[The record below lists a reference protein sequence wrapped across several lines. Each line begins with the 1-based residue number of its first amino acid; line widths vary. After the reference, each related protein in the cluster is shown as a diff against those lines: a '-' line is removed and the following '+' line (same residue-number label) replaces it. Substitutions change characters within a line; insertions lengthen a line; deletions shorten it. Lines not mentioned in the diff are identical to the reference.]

1 MSECTSCTNNSDKN
15 SFFCNHCGKIQEI
28 KLGGNVSFFSIFGIK
43 PSIDIDKEMLDRNY
57 SELIKLIHPDKFINS
72 TEDEKLI
79 AEVNTATI
87 NKAYSILSSDISIC
101 EYILNETNIQ
111 KISEVIDDEDNFLSE
126 EIDLHEKLIG
136 IKSINECTNFR
147 NKLTGL
153 YNMKLL
159 NLRGS
164 LLKKRWID
172 GNKALYK
179 MKFIQNLL
187 KILEKK
193 AYMLEIDEKTLKK

>member
-1 MSECTSCTNNSDKN
+1 
-15 SFFCNHCGKIQEI
+15 
-28 KLGGNVSFFSIFGIK
+28 
-43 PSIDIDKEMLDRNY
+43 
-57 SELIKLIHPDKFINS
+57 
-72 TEDEKLI
+72 
-79 AEVNTATI
+79 
-87 NKAYSILSSDISIC
+87 
-101 EYILNETNIQ
+101 LNETNRQ
-111 KISEVIDDEDNFLSE
+111 KISEVIDDEDDFLTEQS
-126 EIDLHEKLIG
+126 DLHEELIG

-153 YNMKLL
+153 YNMRLL
-159 NLRGS
+159 DLRGS

-179 MKFIQNLL
+179 MKFIENLL